1 MKKNIK
7 IKKKKKKKIKIGITQ
22 NDLNLEELK
31 DTFKVDVTL
40 KMYDIDNDL
49 TKEVK

>member
-1 MKKNIK
+1 MKKK
-7 IKKKKKKKIKIGITQ
+7 IKLIKKKKKKIKIGITQ